1 MKRTLK
7 ILLCLLLLLSLHIP
21 VCQGMPAPVTK
32 FKTIPIEQWNR
43 LETNNN
49 LLVAKLN
56 LLEMN
61 LLALEKPTK
70 ELQLLLT
77 QCRNDLTISQAKLKD
92 AETSLANAETL
103 LKIAQVSFK
112 RLEDRVEV
120 EREEA
125 LKREREA
132 YKKGWLNG
140 FCAGAIGATIL
151 VNHKK

>member
-1 MKRTLK
+1 MFTLTDTSMKFSGVCVVFCAEMTL
-7 ILLCLLLLLSLHIP
+7 
-21 VCQGMPAPVTK
+21 M
-32 FKTIPIEQWNR
+32 FR
-43 LETNNN
+43 
-49 LLVAKLN
+49 VAKLN

-92 AETSLANAETL
+92 AESSLANAETL

-112 RLEDRVEV
+112 RLEDRFEV

-140 FCAGAIGATIL
+140 FCAGAIGTAIL
-151 VNHKK
+151 ANYKK